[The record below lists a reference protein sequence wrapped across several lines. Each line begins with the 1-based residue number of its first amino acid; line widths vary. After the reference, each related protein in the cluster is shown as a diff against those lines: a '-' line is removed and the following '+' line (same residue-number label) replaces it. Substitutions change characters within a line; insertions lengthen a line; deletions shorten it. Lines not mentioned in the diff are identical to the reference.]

1 MTRIGTRPAEEAA
14 ESLLLRI
21 LWTPLNALQ
30 LLFTLLWSAG
40 LISVALV
47 VWLVTR
53 SRRLQHAMAQR
64 LWAPGL
70 LRGAGARLEV
80 SGLEHV
86 DAGTPWFFVA
96 NHQSIIDVPA
106 LYAALPVALHFI
118 VKKEL
123 RRVPFLGW
131 YVAAMGMIF
140 VDRRARVD
148 AMAEVRRAADLIR
161 SGRSVVSFPEGTR
174 SKDGAV
180 GPFKAGAF
188 VAAIEAGVPIV
199 PVAIA
204 GAGAVLPAQ
213 GFSVRPGI
221 IRVAIGAPIP
231 TAGHTLEE
239 RGALAALAR
248 ARVAELYDA
257 LRHREV

>member
-1 MTRIGTRPAEEAA
+1 MARVGTGAVEEAG
-14 ESLLLRI
+14 EGLLLRL

-40 LISVALV
+40 LISLALLV
-47 VWLVTR
+47 LLVTR
-53 SRRLQHAMAQR
+53 SRRVQQAMAQR

-86 DAGTPWFFVA
+86 GASSPWFFVA

-106 LYAALPVALHFI
+106 LYAALPVPLHFI
-118 VKKEL
+118 VKREL

-161 SGRSVVSFPEGTR
+161 AGRSVVSFPEGTR
-174 SKDGAV
+174 SKTGAI
-180 GPFKAGAF
+180 GPFKPGAF
-188 VAAIEAGVPIV
+188 VAAVEAGVPIV
-199 PVAIA
+199 PVAIS
-204 GAGAVLPAQ
+204 GAGAVLPPQ
-213 GFSVRPGI
+213 GFSVRPGT
-221 IRVAIGAPIP
+221 IRVAIGEPIP
-231 TAGHTLEE
+231 TAGRSLDE
-239 RGALAALAR
+239 RGELAALAR
-248 ARVAELYDA
+248 TRVAELHDD
-257 LRHREV
+257 LRRREA